1 MNALSRRRLVS
12 LAMGLSSMGLALAA
26 PALPAFA
33 QTTFK
38 IGISSPSV
46 SILSVYFAEGDVAKK
61 HGLNLEVVSAEGGTR
76 GLQVLMSGE
85 IQAMHVGLAPMVQ
98 ANNKDAD
105 LRMIG
110 ASLNTLPFVV
120 YATKKSDPPIPKG
133 SVVGISTFGSE
144 TDIAMSIV
152 LRNLGLTRKDVEITQ
167 LGGTSQRFAAMVA
180 GRAFAAPLLEPSI
193 TAAEEKGFA
202 KVIDLYEAR
211 TPWVFDGV
219 VVPREW
225 LTKNQ
230 QLATNFMKAYLEGTY
245 KALSDEKWAK
255 EVISRRLRT
264 RDEKVIDFT
273 WKDFQRQITRDASIS
288 IPGAENV
295 FARLKEIDLPVA
307 SDKLADHIDTRI
319 VDGLKSDGYIA
330 GLQKQYGVK

>member
-1 MNALSRRRLVS
+1 MYAISRRHFVALAS
-12 LAMGLSSMGLALAA
+12 GLAMLTAAA
-26 PALPAFA
+26 PASS

-38 IGISSPSV
+38 VGISSPSV
-46 SILSVYFAEGDVAKK
+46 SILSVYFAEGEIAKK
-61 HGLNLEVVSAEGGTR
+61 HGLNIEVVSAEGGTR

-98 ANNKDAD
+98 ANNRGAD

-120 YATKKSDPPIPKG
+120 YAAKKSDPPIPKG
-133 SVVGISTFGSE
+133 SVIGISTFGSE

-167 LGGTSQRFAAMVA
+167 IGGTSQRFAAMVA

-193 TAAEEKGFA
+193 SAAQEKGFV
-202 KVIDLYEAR
+202 KVVDLYEAR

-225 LTKNQ
+225 LAKNQ
-230 QLATNFMKAYLEGTY
+230 QAATNFMKAYLEGTA
-245 KALSDEKWAK
+245 KALGDEKWAK
-255 EVISRRLRT
+255 EVIVRRLRT
-264 RDEKVIDFT
+264 RDPKIVDFT
-273 WKDFQRQITRDASIS
+273 YQDYTRQMTRDASVS
-288 IPGAENV
+288 KDGAENV
-295 FARLKEIDLPVA
+295 FARLKEINLPVE
-307 SDKLADHIDTRI
+307 SDRLADHVDTRI
-319 VDGLKSDGYIA
+319 VDALKSEGFVA
-330 GLQKQYGVK
+330 ALHKQYGVK

>member
-1 MNALSRRRLVS
+1 MYAFSRRFFVS
-12 LAMGLSSMGLALAA
+12 LAAGFAMVGAIA
-26 PALPAFA
+26 PVCA
-33 QTTFK
+33 QTSFK

-46 SILSVYFAEGDVAKK
+46 SILSVYFAEGEIAKK
-61 HGLNLEVVSAEGGTR
+61 HGLNMEVVSAEGGTR

-98 ANNKDAD
+98 ANNKGAD

-110 ASLNTLPFVV
+110 ASLNTLPFVI

-133 SVVGISTFGSE
+133 SVIGISTFGSE
-144 TDIAMSIV
+144 TDIAISIV
-152 LRNLGLTRKDVEITQ
+152 LRNMGLTRKDVEITQ
-167 LGGTSQRFAAMVA
+167 LGGTSQRFAALVA

-193 TAAEEKGFA
+193 TAAEEKGFT

-219 VVPREW
+219 VIPREW
-225 LTKNQ
+225 LAKNQ
-230 QLATNFMKAYLEGTY
+230 STATNFMKAYLEGTY

-255 EVISRRLRT
+255 EVIARRLRT

-273 WKDFQRQITRDASIS
+273 YKDYQRLMTRDASVS

-295 FARLKEIDLPVA
+295 FARLKEIDLTVV
-307 SDKLADHIDTRI
+307 SDKIADHIDTRVI
-319 VDGLKSDGYIA
+319 DSLKKDGFIS
-330 GLQKQYGVK
+330 GLEKQYGVK